1 MPQIVCPHCE
11 AINRL
16 PETALLDKS
25 RAQAANCGKCKHPL
39 FTAEPLAVN
48 QSQFERQL
56 QKSDVPLVVDF
67 WAAWCG
73 PCKMMAPVF
82 HQAAGKLE
90 PQVRLLKVDTE
101 SEQQLA
107 ARYAVR
113 SIPTIMIFSA
123 GQEKAR
129 IAGALDLN
137 RLLAWVTQNLR

>member
-16 PETALLDKS
+16 PDNALAD
-25 RAQAANCGKCKHPL
+25 RARATSAQCGKCKHRL
-39 FTAEPLAVN
+39 FSGAPLAVN
-48 QSQFERQL
+48 QQQFDRHL
-56 QKSDVPLVVDF
+56 QKSELPLIVDF

-82 HQAAGKLE
+82 AQAAGQLE
-90 PQVRLLKVDTE
+90 PQARLLKVDTE
-101 SEQQLA
+101 SEQALA
-107 ARYAVR
+107 SRYAVR

-137 RLLAWVTQNLR
+137 RLLAWVNQNLR

>member
-11 AINRL
+11 ALNRL
-16 PETALLDKS
+16 PDNKP
-25 RAQAANCGKCKHPL
+25 AQAAHCGKCKQQL
-39 FTAEPLAVN
+39 FTGEPLPVN
-48 QSQFERQL
+48 QQQFERQL

-82 HQAAGKLE
+82 HQAAAKLE

-101 SEQQLA
+101 SEQPLA
-107 ARYAVR
+107 LRYAVR

-137 RLLAWVTQNLR
+137 RLLAWVNQNLR

>member
-1 MPQIVCPHCE
+1 MTQVVCPHC
-11 AINRL
+11 AALNRL
-16 PETALLDKS
+16 PTDKPAL
-25 RAQAANCGKCKHPL
+25 AAHCGKCKQLL
-39 FTAEPLAVN
+39 FSGEPLNVN
-48 QSQFERQL
+48 RQQFERQL

-73 PCKMMAPVF
+73 PCKMMTPVF
-82 HQAAGKLE
+82 HQAAARLE

-101 SEQQLA
+101 AEQMLA
-107 ARYAVR
+107 SQYAVR

-137 RLLAWVTQNLR
+137 RLLAWVNQNLR

>member
-11 AINRL
+11 ALNRL
-16 PETALLDKS
+16 PDNKP
-25 RAQAANCGKCKHPL
+25 AQAAHCGKCKQRL
-39 FTAEPLAVN
+39 FTGEPLPVN
-48 QSQFERQL
+48 QQQFERQL

-67 WAAWCG
+67 WAEWCG

-82 HQAAGKLE
+82 AQAAAKLE

-101 SEQQLA
+101 SEQPLA
-107 ARYAVR
+107 LRYAVR
-113 SIPTIMIFSA
+113 SIPTIMIFFA

-137 RLLAWVTQNLR
+137 RLQTWVNQNLR

>member
-1 MPQIVCPHCE
+1 MMQVVCPHCD
-11 AINRL
+11 ALNRL
-16 PETALLDKS
+16 PENKP
-25 RAQAANCGKCKHPL
+25 AQAANCGKCKQRL
-39 FTAEPLAVN
+39 FTGEPLNVS
-48 QSQFERQL
+48 QPQFERQL

-82 HQAAGKLE
+82 HQAAARLE

-101 SEQQLA
+101 AEQLLTS
-107 ARYAVR
+107 RYAVR

-137 RLLAWVTQNLR
+137 RLLAWVNQNLR

>member
-11 AINRL
+11 ALNRL
-16 PETALLDKS
+16 PDNALQDKS
-25 RAQAANCGKCKHPL
+25 RAQAAICGKCKQRL
-39 FTAEPLAVN
+39 FTSEPLVVN
-48 QSQFERQL
+48 QQQFERQL

-82 HQAAGKLE
+82 HQAAAKLE

-101 SEQQLA
+101 SEQALA
-107 ARYAVR
+107 SRYAVR

-137 RLLAWVTQNLR
+137 RLLAWVNQNLR

>member
-11 AINRL
+11 ALNRI
-16 PETALLDKS
+16 PDNKP
-25 RAQAANCGKCKHPL
+25 AQAAICGKCKQRL
-39 FTAEPLAVN
+39 FTGEPLAVN
-48 QSQFERQL
+48 QQQFERQL
-56 QKSDVPLVVDF
+56 SKSDVPLVVDF

-107 ARYAVR
+107 SRYAVR

-137 RLLAWVTQNLR
+137 RLLAWVKQNLR